1 MAPPTGSEWNTA
13 VVNTNHRS
21 VFYIFHS
28 LKPRNIHFPIMED
41 KENQQMFTKLFLAD
55 FLSNDLITLS
65 ISNPK
70 SLDKLL
76 GEIRQVGSVSMKYLL
91 KMLFTQLLLLYFER
105 FNYSYPAFLYYC
117 VNCPFIYPISVTL
130 CTSKLVYKKIIC
142 RCSWARLQG
151 RSSHVRD
158 NSDHET

>member
-1 MAPPTGSEWNTA
+1 
-13 VVNTNHRS
+13 
-21 VFYIFHS
+21 
-28 LKPRNIHFPIMED
+28 MED

-142 RCSWARLQG
+142 RCS
-151 RSSHVRD
+151 
-158 NSDHET
+158 